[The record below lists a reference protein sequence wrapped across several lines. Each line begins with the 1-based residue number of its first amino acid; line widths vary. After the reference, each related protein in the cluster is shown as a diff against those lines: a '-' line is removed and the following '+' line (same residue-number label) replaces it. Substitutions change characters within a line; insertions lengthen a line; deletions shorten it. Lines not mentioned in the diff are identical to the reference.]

1 MNTEIVKKAL
11 YLFCLILIVFLAI
24 LAVNT
29 VKIEEKAASII
40 FITNNSISNVKF
52 NENFSERVLN
62 TQTWQI
68 TREGD
73 FEESTIDVYDVDLT
87 EDVDYRLR
95 LRANTIGT
103 SDDTVKFHGVR
114 SVQKVDFSEGL
125 NISFDLDWNNQSNGC
140 YLTASVYLCP
150 TVTNGN
156 PRDENDWLKFEYV
169 GVPPGKNA
177 RSVIAT
183 KIDGRT
189 RWLYT
194 EGWPEDRSG
203 RKIADQHIRITLD
216 DKSFKIT
223 EEGEEIYASPSHDL
237 TFTSAYIYLQMSS
250 HSNYPAREI
259 YFKNVVVAEV
269 CEYLTRRQPLHQMQV
284 ELELIQ
290 PVSESSGPEP
300 AMAGCTG
307 SHSLPAME

>member
-52 NENFSERVLN
+52 NENFSEGVLN

-150 TVTNGN
+150 NVTNGN

-169 GVPPGKNA
+169 GVPPGKTA
-177 RSVIAT
+177 RSVIAA

-203 RKIADQHIRITLD
+203 RKITDQHIQITLD
-216 DKSFKIT
+216 GKSFKIM
-223 EEGEEIYASPSHDL
+223 EEGEEIYALPSHNL
-237 TFTSAYIYLQMSS
+237 TPTSAYIYLQMSS

-259 YFKNVVVAEV
+259 YFNNVVVAEDV
-269 CEYLTRRQPLHQMQV
+269 
-284 ELELIQ
+284 
-290 PVSESSGPEP
+290 
-300 AMAGCTG
+300 
-307 SHSLPAME
+307 

>member
-11 YLFCLILIVFLAI
+11 YLFCLILVGFLAI

-52 NENFSERVLN
+52 NENFSEGVLN

-73 FEESTIDVYDVDLT
+73 FEESTIGIYDVDLT

-114 SVQKVDFSEGL
+114 GVQKVDFSEGV

-194 EGWPEDRSG
+194 KGWPEDRSG
-203 RKIADQHIRITLD
+203 RKITDQHIRITLD
-216 DKSFKIT
+216 DKTFKIM
-223 EEGEEIYASPSHDL
+223 EEGAEIYVLPSHNL

-250 HSNYPAREI
+250 HSNCPMREI
-259 YFKNVVVAEV
+259 YFDNVVVAEDV
-269 CEYLTRRQPLHQMQV
+269 
-284 ELELIQ
+284 
-290 PVSESSGPEP
+290 
-300 AMAGCTG
+300 
-307 SHSLPAME
+307 

>member
-1 MNTEIVKKAL
+1 MKTSL
-11 YLFCLILIVFLAI
+11 YLFCLILIVFAVI
-24 LAVNT
+24 LT
-29 VKIEEKAASII
+29 VHTVEIEEKASSTI
-40 FITNNSISNVKF
+40 FTPNRSVSNVKL
-52 NENFSERVLN
+52 NENFNEGILN

-73 FEESTIDVYDVDLT
+73 FEESTVGVYDIDPT
-87 EDVDYRLR
+87 GDADYRLR

-150 TVTNGN
+150 TVTNRN

-189 RWLYT
+189 RWLYA
-194 EGWPEDRSG
+194 EGWPEDWSG
-203 RKIADQHIRITLD
+203 RKIVDQHIQITLD
-216 DKSFKIT
+216 DKNFKIT

-237 TFTSAYIYLQMSS
+237 TFASAYIYLQMSS
-250 HSNYPAREI
+250 HSNYPTREI
-259 YFKNVVVAEV
+259 YFDNVVVAED
-269 CEYLTRRQPLHQMQV
+269 
-284 ELELIQ
+284 I
-290 PVSESSGPEP
+290 
-300 AMAGCTG
+300 
-307 SHSLPAME
+307 